1 MAEPLPY
8 RPLPSQP
15 PRDPAWEELDALVQT
30 LHTHGVLR
38 LARTAVAAAPELAAI
53 TTDTV
58 NHSRGIDI
66 LRNLAQAADGVGRL
80 DPQDIARTFAGAGA
94 ALAAL
99 NDPATPQPRS
109 GLRGTFDLLRDE
121 QLWRAAG
128 PLLGAVKAFSAAS
141 RQPAGETTTATP
153 PTNAD
158 SVPGA

>member
-66 LRNLAQAADGVGRL
+66 LRNLAQAADGAARL
-80 DPQDIARTFAGAGA
+80 DPDDIARTFAGASA

-99 NDPATPQPRS
+99 NDPATPRPRG

-121 QLWRAAG
+121 DLWRAAG
-128 PLLGAVKAFSAAS
+128 PLLGAVKAFTAAS
-141 RQPAGETTTATP
+141 RQPAGEAP
-153 PTNAD
+153 APAPRANAD
-158 SVPGA
+158 SASGA